1 MTTLARE
8 REGATEAARAAG
20 VISRRY
26 YKTDLTVEM
35 KGHDDPLTA
44 ADRESN
50 ACIHEIVSRAFPD
63 DGWLSEETA
72 DSTARLSRRRVWI
85 VDPLDGT
92 KEFTQHIPEFCVCI
106 ALVEDGRPIVGVELN
121 PVADRLYGAGRGQ
134 GTTVN
139 GTPARVSTQ
148 RVVSRAE
155 VLASRSEDKRGEW
168 DVFKPRCTVVLTG
181 SVAFKLAELST
192 GSGDATFTL
201 TPKNEWDICAGS
213 LLVEEA
219 GGRVTGL
226 DGRPLL
232 FNQPS
237 PLRPGMIASN
247 GLLHDG
253 LLALIAEAAPPPA
266 VRRGEPAWH
275 DQASSAKGAAGP
287 GIEARRRLA

>member
-1 MTTLARE
+1 MRGVSGTTGLTKE
-8 REGATEAARAAG
+8 RDVAVEAARAAG
-20 VISRRY
+20 AIIRRY
-26 YKTDLTVEM
+26 YGTDVAVEL

-50 ACIHEIVSRAFPD
+50 ACIHEIVTRAFPD

-72 DSTARLSRRRVWI
+72 DSTDRLSCRRVWI

-106 ALVEDGRPIVGVELN
+106 ALVESGRPIVAVELN
-121 PVADRLYGAGRGQ
+121 PVAERLYVAVCGQ

-139 GTPARVSTQ
+139 GVPARVSTQ
-148 RVVSRAE
+148 ANVRQAE
-155 VLASRSEDKRGEW
+155 VLASRSEDKRGDW
-168 DVFKPRCTVVLTG
+168 DAFKPRCKVVLTG

-226 DGRPLL
+226 DGKPLV

-253 LLALIAEAAPPPA
+253 LLALIAEVAEAAP
-266 VRRGEPAWH
+266 
-275 DQASSAKGAAGP
+275 QAP
-287 GIEARRRLA
+287 RRR

>member
-1 MTTLARE
+1 MSGANGRTGNTKE
-8 REGATEAARAAG
+8 REVAIEAARAAG
-20 VISRRY
+20 AIIRRY
-26 YKTDLTVEM
+26 YGTDVAVEL

-50 ACIHEIVSRAFPD
+50 ACIHEIVTRAFPD

-72 DSTARLSRRRVWI
+72 DSTDRLSCRRVWI

-106 ALVEDGRPIVGVELN
+106 ALVEGGRPIVAVELN
-121 PVADRLYGAGRGQ
+121 PVAERLYVAVRGQ

-139 GTPARVSTQ
+139 GVPARVSTQ
-148 RVVSRAE
+148 ANVRQAE

-168 DVFKPRCTVVLTG
+168 DVFKPLCKVVLTG

-226 DGRPLL
+226 DGKPLV

-253 LLALIAEAAPPPA
+253 LLALIAEVAEAAP
-266 VRRGEPAWH
+266 
-275 DQASSAKGAAGP
+275 QAP
-287 GIEARRRLA
+287 RRR

>member
-1 MTTLARE
+1 VTALARE
-8 REGATEAARAAG
+8 RDVAVEAARAAG
-20 VISRRY
+20 AIIRRHY
-26 YKTDLTVEM
+26 GTDVLVEL

-50 ACIHEIVSRAFPD
+50 ACIHEIVTKAFPD

-72 DSTARLSRRRVWI
+72 DSTDRLASRRVWI

-106 ALVEDGRPIVGVELN
+106 ALVEAGRPIVAVELN
-121 PVADRLYGAGRGQ
+121 PAADRLYCAARGQ
-134 GTTVN
+134 GTMVN
-139 GTPARVSTQ
+139 GERARVSTQ
-148 RVVSRAE
+148 RAVAQAE

-168 DVFKPRCTVVLTG
+168 EPFKPLCKVVLTG

-192 GSGDATFTL
+192 GHGDATFTL

-226 DGRPLL
+226 DGKPLVW
-232 FNQPS
+232 NQPS

-253 LLALIAEAAPPPA
+253 LLALIER
-266 VRRGEPAWH
+266 V
-275 DQASSAKGAAGP
+275 
-287 GIEARRRLA
+287 ARRAR

>member
-1 MTTLARE
+1 MTALARE
-8 REGATEAARAAG
+8 RDVATAAARAAG
-20 VISRRY
+20 AIIRRHY
-26 YKTDLTVEM
+26 GTDLQVEL

-50 ACIHEIVSRAFPD
+50 ACIHEIIAGAFPD

-72 DSTARLSRRRVWI
+72 DSTDRLRRRRVWI

-106 ALVEDGRPIVGVELN
+106 ALVEDGRPIVAVELN
-121 PVADRLYGAGRGQ
+121 PAADRLYAAVRGQ
-134 GTTVN
+134 GATVN
-139 GTPARVSTQ
+139 GRPARVSTQ
-148 RVVSRAE
+148 HVVAEAE

-168 DVFKPRCTVVLTG
+168 DAFKPRCKVVLTG

-192 GSGDATFTL
+192 GHGDATFTL

-213 LLVEEA
+213 LLLEEA

-226 DGRPLL
+226 DGHPLA

-237 PLRPGMIASN
+237 TLRPGMIASN
-247 GLLHDG
+247 GVLHEG
-253 LLALIAEAAPPPA
+253 LLALIAE
-266 VRRGEPAWH
+266 VGR
-275 DQASSAKGAAGP
+275 
-287 GIEARRRLA
+287 ART

>member
-1 MTTLARE
+1 MTALSRE
-8 REGATEAARAAG
+8 RDVAVEAARAAAA
-20 VISRRY
+20 IIRRY
-26 YKTDLTVEM
+26 YKTDLEVEL

-50 ACIHEIVSRAFPD
+50 ACIYDIVTKAFPE

-72 DSTARLSRRRVWI
+72 DSKDRLAKRRVWI

-106 ALVEDGRPIVGVELN
+106 ALVEAGRPIVAVELN
-121 PVADRLYGAGRGQ
+121 PAADRLYLAVRGQ

-139 GTPARVSTQ
+139 GARAQVSQQ
-148 RVVSRAE
+148 REVAQAE
-155 VLASRSEDKRGEW
+155 VMASRSEDKRGEW
-168 DVFKPRCTVVLTG
+168 DAFKPRCKVVLTG

-192 GSGDATFTL
+192 GHGDATFTL

-226 DGRPLL
+226 DGLPLV

-247 GLLHDG
+247 GVLHDS
-253 LLALIAEAAPPPA
+253 LLALIAEVAPPK
-266 VRRGEPAWH
+266 R
-275 DQASSAKGAAGP
+275 
-287 GIEARRRLA
+287 